1 MALHGDNEGSR
12 EADRNENVNPM
23 HQMTMALQEAYV
35 KAGEDMGKQMA
46 AAIVAIVTDMTAGQG
61 QPLLFAWPKTLAP
74 KNVLDILPEETTQ
87 EGRWI
92 IILAPELL
100 EVPLFE
106 GEPIWNGE
114 LTSGH
119 KVLVLA

>member
-1 MALHGDNEGSR
+1 MALHGDNAGGG

-61 QPLLFAWPKTLAP
+61 QPLLFAWPKTMAP
-74 KNVLDILPEETTQ
+74 KNVLDVLPEEKVQ

-92 IILAPELL
+92 IIIAPELH
-100 EVPLFE
+100 EVPLLQ

-114 LTSGH
+114 LASGH
-119 KVLVLA
+119 RILVLE

>member
-1 MALHGDNEGSR
+1 MALHGNNSGGGEV
-12 EADRNENVNPM
+12 DRNENVNPM

-61 QPLLFAWPKTLAP
+61 QPLLFAWPKTMAP
-74 KNVLDILPEETTQ
+74 KNVLDVLPEEKVQ

-92 IILAPELL
+92 IIIAPELH
-100 EVPLFE
+100 EVPLLQ

-114 LTSGH
+114 LASGH
-119 KVLVLA
+119 RILVLE

>member
-1 MALHGDNEGSR
+1 
-12 EADRNENVNPM
+12 M

-61 QPLLFAWPKTLAP
+61 QPLLFAWPKTMAP
-74 KNVLDILPEETTQ
+74 KNVLDVLPEEKVQ

-92 IILAPELL
+92 IIIASELH
-100 EVPLFE
+100 EVPLLQ

-114 LTSGH
+114 LASGH
-119 KVLVLA
+119 RILVLE